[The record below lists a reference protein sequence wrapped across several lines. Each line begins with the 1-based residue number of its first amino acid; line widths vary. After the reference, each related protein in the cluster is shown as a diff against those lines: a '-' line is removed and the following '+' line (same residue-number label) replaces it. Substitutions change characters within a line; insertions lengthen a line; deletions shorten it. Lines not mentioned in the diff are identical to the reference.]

1 VLSSISAF
9 QGHREAGDHYVL
21 AMSTL
26 GIVPRAFKMSEK
38 LGNPRLLRIH
48 FHTLR
53 HWKATMEYH
62 RTKDILYVM
71 KLLGHKSIANT
82 LIYTQLVEF
91 EGDEYHSA
99 IANNVEEAQK
109 LIEAG
114 FEYVCSHRDECFSE
128 SGSSG

>member
-62 RTKDILYVM
+62 RTKDILCVM
-71 KLLGHKSIANT
+71 KLLGHKNIANT

-114 FEYVCSHRDECFSE
+114 FEYVCSHRDEILFRKRK
-128 SGSSG
+128 

>member
-1 VLSSISAF
+1 
-9 QGHREAGDHYVL
+9 
-21 AMSTL
+21 
-26 GIVPRAFKMSEK
+26 MSEK

-99 IANNVEEAQK
+99 IANNMEEAQK

>member
-53 HWKATMEYH
+53 HWKATMEYP

-71 KLLGHKSIANT
+71 KLLGHKNIANT

-91 EGDEYHSA
+91 EGDEYCSA
-99 IANNVEEAQK
+99 VVRSVEEAQK
-109 LIEAG
+109 LVEAG
-114 FEYVCSHRDECFSE
+114 FEYVRSHDETMLFRKRK
-128 SGSSG
+128 

>member
-1 VLSSISAF
+1 MLSSISAF
-9 QGHREAGDHYVL
+9 QGHREAGDHYVP

-114 FEYVCSHRDECFSE
+114 FEYVCSHRDEMLFRKRK
-128 SGSSG
+128 